1 MLPSNRVYSA
11 ITKTLPLHN
20 VIFLFGD
27 KKIAKISLHLHE
39 TIFLIKIIRE
49 TMNLHTLFL
58 SLFLFCAINTSNLEP
73 ITKGKIYTPGTVQHF
88 EDALEQY
95 DFVVVDFYADWCGP
109 CKQMHKVIDALA
121 QDSELNHILFI
132 KVDTEAHR
140 ALSAKYHIASLPTL
154 ILFVDGQPINFVYGY
169 KDKKTI
175 KQVIKDTF
183 FE

>member
-1 MLPSNRVYSA
+1 MNFRILLLS
-11 ITKTLPLHN
+11 IIL
-20 VIFLFGD
+20 LFKLNG
-27 KKIAKISLHLHE
+27 A
-39 TIFLIKIIRE
+39 
-49 TMNLHTLFL
+49 
-58 SLFLFCAINTSNLEP
+58 ALEP
-73 ITKGKIYTPGTVQHF
+73 ITKGKIYTPGTEQHF